1 MKITNI
7 ILAVL
12 SGLFTIAAIIGVVV
26 GKTHHVATAFI
37 AAAVTL
43 LLIADAKKT
52 AK

>member
-12 SGLFTIAAIIGVVV
+12 TGLVTLAAISGICV
-26 GKTHHVATAFI
+26 GKTHHILTAFI
-37 AAAVTL
+37 AGFVTL

>member
-12 SGLFTIAAIIGVVV
+12 TGLVTLAAISGVIV